1 MTQQNDSTALVY
13 LAAEKPNVVAHLKA
27 KTIAVVRLCG
37 HVFEPGG
44 SRRPFTEGLCKIGK
58 GHKINR
64 YRAQGPRPTS
74 MYIYDA

>member
-13 LAAEKPNVVAHLKA
+13 LAAVKPNVVAHLKA
-27 KTIAVVRLCG
+27 KTVAVVRLCG

-44 SRRPFTEGLCKIGK
+44 SRRSFTEGLSKIGK

-64 YRAQGPRPTS
+64 YRAHGPRPTS
-74 MYIYDA
+74 MYLYDA